1 MASCS
6 STRRSVV
13 KAPSEG
19 AAVWPAGVLDLWE
32 MRFGEWTER
41 PALYIAVRYNS
52 IGQEVQPVAVSDADY
67 KALAAFRRG
76 LREFLDF
83 SEAQAR
89 AAGLTP
95 QQHQALLA
103 IRCTPGRSLSIGA
116 LAEDLILKPHSALE
130 LSDRLVAA
138 GLVLRTT
145 APAAR
150 RRVPHTLTRK
160 AQTLLARHSAAH
172 LTELDRQQSLL
183 RNLMRR
189 LENRRVCGRQLFS
202 V

>member
-1 MASCS
+1 M
-6 STRRSVV
+6 
-13 KAPSEG
+13 
-19 AAVWPAGVLDLWE
+19 WE

-67 KALAAFRRG
+67 EALAAFRRG
-76 LREFLDF
+76 LREFLAF

-103 IRCTPGRSLSIGA
+103 IRGAPGRALSIGA
-116 LAEDLILKPHSALE
+116 LADDLILKPHSALE

-138 GLVLRTT
+138 GFVLRTADPT
-145 APAAR
+145 DR
-150 RRVPHTLTRK
+150 RRVTLTLTRK
-160 AQTLLARHSAAH
+160 AQTLLARLSAAH

-189 LENRRVCGRQLFS
+189 LEKR
-202 V
+202 